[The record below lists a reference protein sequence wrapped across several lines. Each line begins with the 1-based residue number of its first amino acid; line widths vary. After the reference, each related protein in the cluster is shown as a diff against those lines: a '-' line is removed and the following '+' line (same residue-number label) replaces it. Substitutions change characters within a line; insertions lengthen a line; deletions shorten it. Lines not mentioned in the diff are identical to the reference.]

1 MEFTL
6 RGNDYNLDRPDVEK
20 AMKGVLPEPIRQYFM
35 EVNGE
40 KYPPKQVLAESLR
53 LGRVEFTT
61 MDASSILKRLGF
73 KLNQIKRKS

>member
-6 RGNDYNLDRPDVEK
+6 RGNDYSLERQDVEK
-20 AMKGVLPEPIRQYFM
+20 AMKNVLPDPIRQYFIV
-35 EVNGE
+35 VNGE

-73 KLNQIKRKS
+73 KLDRI

>member
-6 RGNDYNLDRPDVEK
+6 RGNDYNLERPDVEK
-20 AMKGVLPEPIRQYFM
+20 AMKDVLPDPIRQYFI
-35 EVNGE
+35 VVDGE

-73 KLNQIKRKS
+73 KLNQI

>member
-6 RGNDYNLDRPDVEK
+6 RGNIYNLTRQDVEK
-20 AMKGVLPEPIRQYFM
+20 AMNGVSPEQINKYYI

-40 KYPPKQVLAESLR
+40 KYPPKQVLAESLG

-61 MDASSILKRLGF
+61 MDASNIFRRLGF
-73 KLNQIKRKS
+73 KLNMI

>member
-6 RGNDYNLDRPDVEK
+6 RGNDYNLERPDVEK
-20 AMKGVLPEPIRQYFM
+20 AMKDVLPDPIRQYFIV
-35 EVNGE
+35 VNGK

-61 MDASSILKRLGF
+61 MDASSILKRLEF
-73 KLNQIKRKS
+73 ELNQI

>member
-6 RGNDYNLDRPDVEK
+6 RGNDYSLERPDVEK
-20 AMKGVLPEPIRQYFM
+20 AMKDVLPDPIRQYFIV
-35 EVNGE
+35 VNGE

-73 KLNQIKRKS
+73 KLNRM

>member
-1 MEFTL
+1 MKFTL
-6 RGNDYNLDRPDVEK
+6 RGNDYNLERPNVEK
-20 AMKGVLPEPIRQYFM
+20 AMKDILPDPIRQYFIV
-35 EVNGE
+35 VNSE

-73 KLNQIKRKS
+73 KLNQI

>member
-6 RGNDYNLDRPDVEK
+6 RGNDYNLERPDVEK
-20 AMKGVLPEPIRQYFM
+20 AMKDVLPDPIRQYFIV
-35 EVNGE
+35 VNGE

-73 KLNQIKRKS
+73 KLNRI

>member
-6 RGNDYNLDRPDVEK
+6 RRNDYSLERPDVER
-20 AMKGVLPEPIRQYFM
+20 AMKDVLPDPIRQYFIV
-35 EVNGE
+35 VNGE

-73 KLNQIKRKS
+73 KLNRM